1 METVNT
7 VLMVKSTDESF
18 ATLDICKIDLN
29 SGECAVYKAGAA
41 TTYIK
46 SADKLLRASLS
57 SPPAG
62 MGGKLTVPAQKFTV
76 SAGDKIIMTT
86 DGAVL
91 DEEWL
96 SRELSADTPAKELS
110 EKIARAAR
118 AAENGR
124 EDDISVIAVTVG
136 R

>member
-1 METVNT
+1 
-7 VLMVKSTDESF
+7 MVKSTDESF

-76 SAGDKIIMTT
+76 SPGDKIIMTT